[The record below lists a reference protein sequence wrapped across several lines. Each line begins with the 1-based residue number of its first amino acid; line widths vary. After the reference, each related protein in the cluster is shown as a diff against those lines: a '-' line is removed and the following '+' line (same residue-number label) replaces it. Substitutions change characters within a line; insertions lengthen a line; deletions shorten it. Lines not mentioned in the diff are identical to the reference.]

1 MEIKIKPEQPLD
13 KTTKKLTVKEIMINN
28 FIGGIFWALGATIGI
43 SLLFA
48 LLTLIAKHINFVP
61 IVGSFVS
68 NILTFV
74 LQNNQTLTK

>member
-1 MEIKIKPEQPLD
+1 MAIEIKPEQPFERANA
-13 KTTKKLTVKEIMINN
+13 KLTTKEIMMNN
-28 FIGGIFWALGATIGI
+28 FIGGIFWALGATVGI

-48 LLTLIAKHINFVP
+48 LLTVIAKQINFVP